1 MERRTAIRH
10 MALLCAS
17 AMLLPSC
24 FNNQQGASISL
35 QHITI
40 TAKQEQLLAELV
52 ETIIPKTDTPGAKE
66 LGIHLFVLKMVND
79 CRPKE
84 EQQRFMDGLQT
95 FENENIGGAKF
106 TDSSV
111 QQRINLL
118 KEIMEAKNKESNLQF
133 FLKEVRKQTLK
144 GYEQSEY
151 VMTKL
156 KPYILVPGHF
166 SGSVKRT

>member
-24 FNNQQGASISL
+24 IKSQKAKNINL
-35 QHITI
+35 KYLKI
-40 TAKQEQLLAELV
+40 TAEQEQLLAELV

-79 CRPKE
+79 CRPQE
-84 EQQRFMDGLQT
+84 DQQRFLAGLQV
-95 FENENIGGAKF
+95 FEGKNFVE
-106 TDSSV
+106 SSL
-111 QQRINLL
+111 QARISLL
-118 KEIMEAKNKESNLQF
+118 KEITEAKYAKNDLQY

-151 VMTKL
+151 VMTAL
-156 KPYILVPGHF
+156 RPYVLVPGHF
-166 SGSVKRT
+166 LGSLKRS